1 MKYIAHR
8 GLWRNKSEQNTFLGI
23 KRALDLG
30 FGIELDV
37 RDKNGKL
44 IVSHDP
50 SFSLEVLLLQEILE
64 LAKGYG
70 SVLAINVK
78 SDGILTNLKSALAG
92 FEGDRFFLFDMSIP
106 ETIGYLKSGLPTYMR
121 LSEYES
127 YCELHQNSDGIWL
140 DAFKTDWWVGAT
152 EIFRSEK
159 NICVVS
165 PELHG
170 RDELEAWRFLKRLD
184 SNSNLYICTD
194 HPERAKE
201 FFG

>member
-8 GLWRNKSEQNTFLGI
+8 GLWRNKKEQNTLLGF

-50 SFSLEVLLLQEILE
+50 SYSLEVLLFQEILE
-64 LAKGYG
+64 LAKGYD

-92 FEGDRFFLFDMSIP
+92 FQGDRFFLFDMSIP

-127 YCELHQNSDGIWL
+127 YCELHQASDGIWL
-140 DAFKTDWWVGAT
+140 DAFKKDWWVGAS

-170 RDELEAWRFLKRLD
+170 RDELEAWSFLKRLD

-194 HPERAKE
+194 HPDRAKE